1 MCRLAAELWSSDG
14 EKRFLGVR
22 TEKGMEDPIE
32 KLHDSAQGLAV
43 WNFSLAVVE
52 TTRRECTGP
61 SHCLLPVLECQPLN
75 QHCQLPDFP
84 RVTGKTLREEAKA
97 KVLTREIT
105 RLQTNNILQYL
116 RPS

>member
-1 MCRLAAELWSSDG
+1 MCRLAAELWNSDG

-52 TTRRECTGP
+52 TAENALGFIALCYAGISAPQSALSAPWFSQGNWEDPERG
-61 SHCLLPVLECQPLN
+61 
-75 QHCQLPDFP
+75 
-84 RVTGKTLREEAKA
+84 GKSEK
-97 KVLTREIT
+97 
-105 RLQTNNILQYL
+105 
-116 RPS
+116 S